1 MFFPAKIK
9 VYIITGFFIIG
20 VFPVLADDDDNRTQ
34 PAQITAGQ
42 PAVVVSDEM
51 QKSSGLESLTLT
63 ASNYQPEFIA
73 YGKAVAIQ
81 PLLALRSQ
89 YLVALAEHKSA
100 TARFKLAEQG
110 IKRQQDLYNHDIA
123 SKRSLQNQQSQWQ
136 TDKALLDASQYRI
149 KAIYDE
155 ALVNWGKELSD
166 WTLSPDSSDRLAPFL
181 SGRQILLSITL
192 PANSYLTDGVKE
204 IHIEPSGIRGKASKA
219 TLISAAP
226 QIDGAVQG
234 ESYFFRTDSGY
245 IRPGMRVAAWIRQQE
260 GGRTGVMIPKSA
272 LVWHLD
278 QAFVYIKTGK
288 DRFSRRPVTHFSAA
302 ADGYFISDGIEPGE
316 ELVTTGA
323 QMLLS
328 EEMRG
333 QIPDE
338 DDD

>member
-34 PAQITAGQ
+34 PAQTTAGQ
-42 PAVVVSDEM
+42 PAVVLSDERR
-51 QKSSGLESLTLT
+51 KSSGLESMTLT
-63 ASNYQPEFIA
+63 ASNYQPEFTA
-73 YGKAVAIQ
+73 YGKAIAIQ

-110 IKRQQDLYNHDIA
+110 IKRQQDLYNNDIA

-155 ALVNWGKELSD
+155 ALVNWGKELAD
-166 WTLSPDSSDRLAPFL
+166 WILSPDSGRLTPFL
-181 SGRQILLSITL
+181 SGRQILLLITL
-192 PANSYLTDGVKE
+192 PANSHLTDDVKE
-204 IHIEPSGIRGKASKA
+204 IHIEPSGIRGKAGKA

-226 QIDGAVQG
+226 QIDSTVQG
-234 ESYFFRTDSGY
+234 ESYFFQADSGH
-245 IRPGMRVAAWIRQQE
+245 IRPGMRVAAWIRQQD
-260 GGRTGVMIPKSA
+260 GDRAGVTIPKSA
-272 LVWHLD
+272 LIWHLD

-288 DRFSRRPVTHFSAA
+288 DRFSRRPVTHFSTT
-302 ADGYFISDGIEPGE
+302 ADGYFISGGIEPGE